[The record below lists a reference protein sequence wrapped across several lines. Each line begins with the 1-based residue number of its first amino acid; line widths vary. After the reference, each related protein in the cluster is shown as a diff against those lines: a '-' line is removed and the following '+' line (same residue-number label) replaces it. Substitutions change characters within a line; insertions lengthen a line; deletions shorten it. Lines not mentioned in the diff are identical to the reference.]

1 MGTIPLYELIDCK
14 LIERIG
20 VMVRDNYK
28 KNQKRKGFVIV
39 AFACFICLSALAIG
53 ATVLNKKDNKTEKD
67 TSKFVDL
74 NETTNKLEQ
83 ETTENQETTVDM
95 AVDGKVIKNTDAPG
109 KNVEDSTDE
118 NNTIQIVVVIFCLSL
133 KR

>member
-95 AVDGKVIKNTDAPG
+95 AVDGKVIKNTEIGRAH
-109 KNVEDSTDE
+109 V
-118 NNTIQIVVVIFCLSL
+118 
-133 KR
+133 

>member
-1 MGTIPLYELIDCK
+1 
-14 LIERIG
+14 
-20 VMVRDNYK
+20 MVRDNYK